1 MYKGAEEKYSALT
14 GATGTVVHDCANGKM
29 FYHTSPAADFTANF
43 TNLNLNQFKFSTSVG
58 IVITQGGTAYV
69 PNAVQISG
77 AAQTIIW
84 QGNSTPTG
92 TDNGTDAIS
101 FTIMRDGS
109 TYIVL
114 GQLTSFG
121 GV

>member
-1 MYKGAEEKYSALT
+1 
-14 GATGTVVHDCANGKM
+14 M
-29 FYHTSPAADFTANF
+29 FYHTTPAADWTANF
-43 TNLNLNQFKFSTSVG
+43 TNLNLNQYKFSTSVG
-58 IVITQGGTAYV
+58 IVVTQGNTAYI
-69 PNAVQISG
+69 PNAVEIG
-77 AAQTIIW
+77 GVAQTIIW